1 MPPLHPAIVH
11 FPIALIVFSFIT
23 DLFSRWC
30 DQPRLR
36 ATGFWALVGGVI
48 GGVVAAAT
56 GYWDMTRDT
65 LGPTDHYVDFHMVRK

>member
-11 FPIALIVFSFIT
+11 FPIALIVFSFIA
-23 DLFSRWC
+23 DLLGRWF

-36 ATGFWALVGGVI
+36 AAGFWALVGGVI

-56 GYWDMTRDT
+56 GYCR
-65 LGPTDHYVDFHMVRK
+65 GGERHGKA